1 MPPLSDVWLLLDN
14 SQMASSFP
22 IGNWV
27 TSLSGGA
34 WLGSTA
40 ITIGSPGGN
49 ILVPFQGTSISFA
62 GNTPSSSDSPTW
74 FLVGI
79 DLNSPYNVSFPNPG
93 ILQSYTQWYQTP
105 TLPDGL
111 HTVNLSSIVVNL
123 DYAIITAGPT
133 TPLSGSTIVVD
144 DESPEIVYNGNG
156 WKTSDSGIDIGG
168 SWVNGPPLGNTTHS
182 TSNMGDGFSFQFAGS
197 NISVYGVFE
206 WTATGSVGV
215 DFTLDGITTSSS
227 LSVPVGTAISHPEI
241 PNYLHFSSGTLK
253 AGNHNLVM
261 SITQS
266 DGNQSFV
273 LDYLTYE
280 PSFSS
285 LVEKPNF
292 TSPASPVSSGSESSP
307 SASNTGVPVAVTHKR
322 NVKAILGGA
331 IGGVLGVVLIFVVL
345 RFFLLHRRIQKTNR
359 ERRVEGIIIHPSVTI
374 YKRPRKSTEIH
385 TSRIAQSAT
394 KSHSDPGLEAP
405 PPSYDELS

>member
-14 SQMASSFP
+14 SQMTSSFS

-49 ILVPFQGTSISFA
+49 IVVSFQGTSISFA
-62 GNTPSSSDSPTW
+62 GNTPSSSNSPTW

-79 DLNSPYNVSFPNPG
+79 DSNSPYNVSFPNPG

-123 DYAIITAGPT
+123 DYAIITAGAT
-133 TPLSGSTIVVD
+133 TPLNGSTIVVD
-144 DESPEIVYNGNG
+144 DESPEILYNGNG

-168 SWVNGPPLGNTTHS
+168 GWVNGLPLANTTHR

-215 DFTLDGITTSSS
+215 DFTLDGVTTSSS
-227 LSVPVGTAISHPEI
+227 LFVPVGTTISHPEI

-253 AGNHNLVM
+253 TGNHTLIM
-261 SITQS
+261 SITES

-292 TSPASPVSSGSESSP
+292 TSPASPVASGSEISP
-307 SASNTGVPVAVTHKR
+307 SASNTGSPVAMTHKR
-322 NVKAILGGA
+322 NIRAILGGA
-331 IGGVLGVVLIFVVL
+331 IGGVFLIFVVL
-345 RFFLLHRRIQKTNR
+345 RFSLLRRRIQKANR
-359 ERRVEGIIIHPSVTI
+359 EQRVEGIIIQPSVTI
-374 YKRPRKSTEIH
+374 YQRPLKSTKIH
-385 TSRIAQSAT
+385 TSHITQSVT
-394 KSHSDPGLEAP
+394 KSLSDPGLEAP
-405 PPSYDELS
+405 PPPYDKLN

>member
-14 SQMASSFP
+14 SQMTSSFS

-49 ILVPFQGTSISFA
+49 IVVSFQGTSISFA
-62 GNTPSSSDSPTW
+62 GNTPSSSNSPTW

-123 DYAIITAGPT
+123 DYAIITAGAT

-144 DESPEIVYNGNG
+144 DESPEILYNGNG

-168 SWVNGPPLGNTTHS
+168 GWVNGLPLANTTHR
-182 TSNMGDGFSFQFAGS
+182 TSNMGDGFSFQFAGKSKLCSESQNFNLVVGS

-215 DFTLDGITTSSS
+215 DFTLDGVTTSSS
-227 LSVPVGTAISHPEI
+227 LFVPVGSTISHPEI

-253 AGNHNLVM
+253 TGNHTLIM
-261 SITQS
+261 SITES

-292 TSPASPVSSGSESSP
+292 TSPASPVASGSEISP
-307 SASNTGVPVAVTHKR
+307 SASNTGSPVAMTHKR
-322 NVKAILGGA
+322 NIRAILGGA
-331 IGGVLGVVLIFVVL
+331 IGGGF
-345 RFFLLHRRIQKTNR
+345 RRQIGSSALK
-359 ERRVEGIIIHPSVTI
+359 ESPSVTI
-374 YKRPRKSTEIH
+374 YQRPLKSTKIH
-385 TSRIAQSAT
+385 TSHITQSVT
-394 KSHSDPGLEAP
+394 KSLSDPGLEAP
-405 PPSYDELS
+405 PPPYDKLN

>member
-27 TSLSGGA
+27 TSLSGGT

-49 ILVPFQGTSISFA
+49 ILVPFQ

-156 WKTSDSGIDIGG
+156 WKTSDSEIDIGG
-168 SWVNGPPLGNTTHS
+168 SWVNGPPLGNTTHR
-182 TSNMGDGFSFQFAGS
+182 TSNVGNGFSFQFAGS

-215 DFTLDGITTSSS
+215 DFTLDGVTTSSS
-227 LSVPVGTAISHPEI
+227 LFVPVGTPISHPEI

-253 AGNHNLVM
+253 TGNHTLIM
-261 SITQS
+261 SITES

-292 TSPASPVSSGSESSP
+292 TSPASPVSSGSEISP
-307 SASNTGVPVAVTHKR
+307 SASNTGSPVAMTHKR
-322 NVKAILGGA
+322 NIRAILGGA
-331 IGGVLGVVLIFVVL
+331 IGGGF
-345 RFFLLHRRIQKTNR
+345 RRQIGSSALK
-359 ERRVEGIIIHPSVTI
+359 ES
-374 YKRPRKSTEIH
+374 STKIH
-385 TSRIAQSAT
+385 TSHITQSVT
-394 KSHSDPGLEAP
+394 KSLSDPGLEAP
-405 PPSYDELS
+405 PPPYDKLN

>member
-1 MPPLSDVWLLLDN
+1 ML
-14 SQMASSFP
+14 Q
-22 IGNWV
+22 
-27 TSLSGGA
+27 
-34 WLGSTA
+34 
-40 ITIGSPGGN
+40 
-49 ILVPFQGTSISFA
+49 ISNF
-62 GNTPSSSDSPTW
+62 
-74 FLVGI
+74 
-79 DLNSPYNVSFPNPG
+79 
-93 ILQSYTQWYQTP
+93 
-105 TLPDGL
+105 
-111 HTVNLSSIVVNL
+111 NLIV
-123 DYAIITAGPT
+123 
-133 TPLSGSTIVVD
+133 
-144 DESPEIVYNGNG
+144 
-156 WKTSDSGIDIGG
+156 
-168 SWVNGPPLGNTTHS
+168 
-182 TSNMGDGFSFQFAGS
+182 GS

-359 ERRVEGIIIHPSVTI
+359 ERRVEGIS
-374 YKRPRKSTEIH
+374 K
-385 TSRIAQSAT
+385 
-394 KSHSDPGLEAP
+394 
-405 PPSYDELS
+405 